1 MDQQKM
7 FKQMMEFQKATFDNS
22 FNAMSKLQEQGE
34 MMVQTFIDQSPW
46 LPEEGKKAIKD
57 WIKAYQKGREDFKK
71 TVDTNYQ
78 KVEDFF
84 AAFEGKPK

>member
-1 MDQQKM
+1 
-7 FKQMMEFQKATFDNS
+7 
-22 FNAMSKLQEQGE
+22 
-34 MMVQTFIDQSPW
+34 MVQTFIDQSPW

-57 WIKAYQKGREDFKK
+57 WVKAYQKGREDFKK

-84 AAFEGKPK
+84 SAFENKPK